1 MLILFKLGRLES
13 FMTRVSGELKVL
25 ETERGGKFLGLGW
38 V

>member
-13 FMTRVSGELKVL
+13 FMTRVCEELKVL
-25 ETERGGKFLGLGW
+25 ETDSGGKFLGLGW